1 MTFLKWAD
9 TAVKIVT
16 GTTRMKSRRPVRART
31 VRYSSS
37 FTLFG
42 WPLVSIAFGPEIGN
56 SSGQTIGC
64 ARGIIAIGDIAI
76 GGIAIG
82 GIAGGGIAIGGIS
95 CGGLALGGVALGGMI
110 LGGVALGAV
119 ACGGVAIG
127 HYARGGAVVGT
138 HVISPQ
144 RTDPEAV
151 RMFNLLTPGSL
162 PRP

>member
-1 MTFLKWAD
+1 
-9 TAVKIVT
+9 
-16 GTTRMKSRRPVRART
+16 MKSRQPAQART

-37 FTLFG
+37 LKLFG
-42 WPLVSIAFGPEIGN
+42 WPLVSIAFGPEVGSN
-56 SSGQTIGC
+56 SGQTIGC

-82 GIAGGGIAIGGIS
+82 GIAGGGIAIGGVS
-95 CGGLALGGVALGGMI
+95 CGGLALGGVALGGLI
-110 LGGVALGAV
+110 LGGVAVGAV
-119 ACGGVAIG
+119 ASGGVAIG
-127 HYARGGAVVGT
+127 HYARGGAVVGN

-151 RMFNLLTPGSL
+151 RLFNRLTPGSL